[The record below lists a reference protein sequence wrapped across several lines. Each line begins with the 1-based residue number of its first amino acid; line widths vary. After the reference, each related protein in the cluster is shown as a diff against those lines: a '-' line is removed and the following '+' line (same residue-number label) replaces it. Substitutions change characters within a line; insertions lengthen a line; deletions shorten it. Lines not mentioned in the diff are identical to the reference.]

1 VLCCVAGKKLD
12 DDTCAEAAIDSQI
25 QATNAIGIHQEFWS
39 EDCGGFTC
47 MFRAINDAGSAAPKV
62 FSFSFGE
69 IASGQIGNDGV

>member
-1 VLCCVAGKKLD
+1 
-12 DDTCAEAAIDSQI
+12 
-25 QATNAIGIHQEFWS
+25 
-39 EDCGGFTC
+39 